1 MRIHIRRPSA
11 YLSCDLLD
19 YPRQHVVLD
28 LTVLVPGCKVTKFT
42 LFMVE
47 IKFRAGK
54 QKGEGKNKGKVSS
67 RSCHRW
73 PSTFLDVYE

>member
-1 MRIHIRRPSA
+1 MRIHISSA

-28 LTVLVPGCKVTKFT
+28 LTVLVPGCKVTKFP
-42 LFMVE
+42 LFMVDIE
-47 IKFRAGK
+47 FRAGK
-54 QKGEGKNKGKVSS
+54 RKGGGKNKGKVNS